1 MKRKSK
7 SYRTG
12 VMLLTAAL
20 TLGSA
25 LPGFAAESG
34 GSTSSAGSAAV
45 LSLGSAPAIG
55 QVRVTDSASF
65 ELRNLMMLP
74 EPGNRTVTFTV
85 TVHNDGDSE
94 LLFIDYWVRM
104 RTKSGQQI
112 SVRLLPQ
119 DKEKNRIAAK
129 SSEDISFY
137 ATVNEKTA
145 LTDLVFDFIRW
156 DFSQPNFESKLGEVA
171 VPETYNLV
179 TPADASHTIDLA
191 GNPVKS
197 SIKKVLLSRNEKN
210 YTPTVV
216 LTLENTGT
224 RSSALPAYQYLLRT
238 SEGYMYPLDAK
249 GVKDLVINPK
259 VTKDI
264 ELTGSVPISVSTEGW
279 QLVIVQNAA
288 DLKLNL
294 PVAFYALPAV
304 TKTEGADTG
313 KEYSFTNEEGTYTAQ
328 LKTVQRLPWED
339 EDLLTAG
346 ITLTNKGPESL
357 PIPNLAGYF
366 MLEDKV
372 KVEAKLVKT
381 DKVIGLA
388 PNASASFQFVGKIPY
403 TYEFG
408 TVKLVLQEKEGADTG
423 TDSSGSD
430 SGSSSDSSGE
440 TSDLLEFTHRSE
452 MMNIPYNNIGESYK
466 STAVGRSMNYKVR
479 SITTYPGETSDILT
493 AQFEV
498 TNTEKRFTDIAK
510 LVAQFKTSDGT
521 VFPAA
526 VSEVKTKVG
535 PGNPALLTLSTTVP
549 KGSPSVGMHVIIGD
563 AVTGEKLAEGEEE
576 SKPEAYVNAAAFW
589 LPAENFTVQDNVK
602 NISLPP
608 YELTLNNVRTTMDQT
623 GIQFKFDY
631 DLLKKEP
638 AVVNM
643 EGRKIVIEVADEAG
657 KFKFS
662 REYDGKDF
670 EGTAAKEGDSGVQ
683 SDEGRLTVGSHKNQE
698 IKAADPDAIY
708 SISFIK
714 HYKLNVYDSYQGQK
728 KLIASKQIQWFT
740 TME

>member
-1 MKRKSK
+1 MKPRRT

-12 VMLLTAAL
+12 VMLIAAAL
-20 TLGSA
+20 TLGAA
-25 LPGFAAESG
+25 LPGFAAEG
-34 GSTSSAGSAAV
+34 GGTSAPAAGSAAV
-45 LSLGSAPAIG
+45 LSLGSAPPIG
-55 QVRVTDSASF
+55 QVKMNDSAYF
-65 ELRNLMMLP
+65 ELKNLTMLP

-94 LLFIDYWVRM
+94 LLFIDYWVRL
-104 RTKSGQQI
+104 RTKNGQQI

-119 DKEKNRIAAK
+119 DKEKNRITAK

-137 ATVNEKTA
+137 ATVNEKT
-145 LTDLVFDFIRW
+145 LLSDLVFDFIKW
-156 DFSQPNFESKLGEVA
+156 DFSQPNFERKIGDIA
-171 VPETYNLV
+171 VPDAYSVV
-179 TPADASHTIDLA
+179 TPAGTSHTVDMA
-191 GNPVKS
+191 GNPVS
-197 SIKKVLLSRNEKN
+197 SSVKKVLLSKNEKN

-224 RSSALPAYQYLLRT
+224 RSAALPAYQFLLKT

-259 VTKDI
+259 VSKDI
-264 ELTGSVPISVSTEGW
+264 DLTGSVPNTVSTEGW

-294 PVAFYALPAV
+294 PVAFYALPDV
-304 TKTEGADTG
+304 TKSDGGDTG

-328 LKTVQRLPWED
+328 LNTVQRLPWED

-357 PIPNLAGYF
+357 PIPELAGYF

-372 KVEAKLVKT
+372 KVEAKLVRT

-388 PNASASFQFVGKIPY
+388 PSGGASFQFVGKIPY

-408 TVKLVLQEKEGADTG
+408 KVKLVLQEKKGTGTGTTG
-423 TDSSGSD
+423 TDGSKPESG
-430 SGSSSDSSGE
+430 GE

-452 MMNIPYNNIGESYK
+452 LMSIPYINKGETYK
-466 STAVGRSMNYKVR
+466 NTAIGRSMNYKIR
-479 SITTYPGETSDILT
+479 SVTTYPGETADTLT
-493 AQFEV
+493 TLLEV
-498 TNTEKRFTDIAK
+498 TNTEKRFADIAK

-535 PGNPALLTLSTTVP
+535 PGNPALVMLSATIP
-549 KGSPSVGMHVIIGD
+549 KGSPSVGMHVLIGD
-563 AVTGEKLAEGEEE
+563 AVTGDALAEGEEK
-576 SKPEAYVNAAAFW
+576 KPEAYVNAAAFW
-589 LPAENFTVQDNVK
+589 LPTENFIVQDNLK
-602 NISLPP
+602 NIALDP
-608 YELTLNNVRTTMDQT
+608 YELTFSNVRTKMNET
-623 GIQFKFDY
+623 GIQLLFDY
-631 DLLKKEP
+631 DLKKKEQ

-643 EGRKIVIEVADEAG
+643 EGRKIVIEVVDEAG

-662 REYDGKDF
+662 QEYDGKDL
-670 EGTAAKEGDSGVQ
+670 EGTAAKEGGSAVQNDASSGTM
-683 SDEGRLTVGSHKNQE
+683 TVGSHKDRK
-698 IKAADPDAIY
+698 IDVPDPNAIY

-714 HYKLNVYDSYQGQK
+714 NYKFNVYDSFKGQK
-728 KLIASKQIQWFT
+728 KLIASKSIQWFT